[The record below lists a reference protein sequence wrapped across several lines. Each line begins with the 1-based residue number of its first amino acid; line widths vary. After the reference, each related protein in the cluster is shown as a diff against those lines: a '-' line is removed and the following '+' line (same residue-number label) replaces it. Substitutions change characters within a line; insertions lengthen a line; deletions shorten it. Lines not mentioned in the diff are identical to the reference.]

1 MNAAGAT
8 GATTGAST
16 TVGATTAGVTMAGP
30 VDVLV
35 IGSGVA
41 GLSAALAAAP
51 RRVLVVTKTTFG
63 SGNSTWAQGGVAV
76 ALGDGDSPALH
87 ASDTVAVGVGL
98 NDDDA
103 VRVLTAEGPAR
114 ARQLLALG
122 ARFDRDD
129 DGELALG
136 REAAHSVRRIV
147 HAADATGAEIV
158 RTLRAAVVANPAI
171 EVAERSLV
179 LDLLVDPTAP
189 GGARVVGALAA
200 DADGRLTVY
209 RAGAVVLA
217 TGGSG
222 RLYSATTN
230 PIEATADG
238 LALAGRAGAT
248 LRDLEFV
255 QFHPTALAAPGVD
268 PLPLVTE
275 ALRGE
280 GATIVDETGRRFLAD
295 SHPASELA
303 PRDVVARAIAAH
315 QLGGHRVF
323 LDARAALGERI
334 AERFPTVYTSCL
346 SHGIDARR
354 DLIPVSPAAHY
365 HMGGVATDL
374 DGRTDLAGLFAA
386 GEVATTGVHG
396 ANRLASNSLLE
407 GMVFGARAGTAA
419 AELQGNGNAP
429 DDPGGAAGA
438 ADGDGV
444 VRADASGR
452 AEALARALVVRKGT
466 RPTAAL
472 GRRPES
478 TTVTELRNV
487 MWRLVG
493 LVRDQAGL
501 TDAVRQLDALDRPG
515 LDPEATNL
523 LLVARLVARAALLRT
538 ESRGAHQRTDF
549 PATDPWWGCH
559 IDVRLDGGYPI
570 TVRQPLAAPAG
581 IAPDIV
587 ASDVVA
593 SVAVGGGA

>member
-1 MNAAGAT
+1 MSTDNDAT
-8 GATTGAST
+8 GS
-16 TVGATTAGVTMAGP
+16 TTAGSTTGGTATAGLTIAAP

-35 IGSGVA
+35 VGSGVA

-51 RRVLVVTKTTFG
+51 RRVLVVTKTAFG
-63 SGNSTWAQGGVAV
+63 SGSSSWAQGGVAV

-98 NDDDA
+98 NDSEA

-158 RTLRAAVVANPAI
+158 RTLRTAAVANPAI
-171 EVAERSLV
+171 EVVERSLV

-209 RAGAVVLA
+209 RAGSVVLA

-238 LALAGRAGAT
+238 LALAVRAGAT

-280 GATIVDETGRRFLAD
+280 GATIVDETGRRFLTD
-295 SHPASELA
+295 SHPAGELA

-315 QLGGHRVF
+315 QLGGHRVC
-323 LDARAALGERI
+323 LDARAALGDRL

-419 AELQGNGNAP
+419 AHDAEQDHGADGPNAA
-429 DDPGGAAGA
+429 DRADRAGA
-438 ADGDGV
+438 
-444 VRADASGR
+444 
-452 AEALARALVVRKGT
+452 LAWALVVRTGI
-466 RPTAAL
+466 RPSPAL

-478 TTVTELRNV
+478 ATVTELRQV

-493 LVRDQAGL
+493 LVRDRAGL
-501 TDAVRQLDALDRPG
+501 TDAVRRLDALDRPG
-515 LDPEATNL
+515 LDPEAANL

>member
-1 MNAAGAT
+1 MSTDNDAT
-8 GATTGAST
+8 GSTTGRST
-16 TVGATTAGVTMAGP
+16 TGGPATAGLTIAAP

-51 RRVLVVTKTTFG
+51 RRVLVVTKTAFG
-63 SGNSTWAQGGVAV
+63 SGSSSWAQGGVAV

-98 NDDDA
+98 NDSEA

-158 RTLRAAVVANPAI
+158 RTLRTAAVANPAI
-171 EVAERSLV
+171 EVVERSLV

-200 DADGRLTVY
+200 DTDGRLTVY
-209 RAGAVVLA
+209 RAGSVVLA

-238 LALAGRAGAT
+238 LALAVRAGAT

-280 GATIVDETGRRFLAD
+280 GATIVDETGRRFLTD
-295 SHPASELA
+295 SHPAGELA

-323 LDARAALGERI
+323 LDARASLGDRL

-419 AELQGNGNAP
+419 AH
-429 DDPGGAAGA
+429 GAEQDHGADGPNA
-438 ADGDGV
+438 AD
-444 VRADASGR
+444 RADR
-452 AEALARALVVRKGT
+452 ADRAGALARALVVRTGT
-466 RPTAAL
+466 RPSPAL

-478 TTVTELRNV
+478 ATVTELRQV

-493 LVRDQAGL
+493 LVRDREGL
-501 TDAVRQLDALDRPG
+501 TDAVRRLDALDRPG
-515 LDPEATNL
+515 LDPEAANL

-559 IDVRLDGGYPI
+559 IDVRLDDGYPI

-581 IAPDIV
+581 IAPDVDASV
-587 ASDVVA
+587 AVGGGAVVA